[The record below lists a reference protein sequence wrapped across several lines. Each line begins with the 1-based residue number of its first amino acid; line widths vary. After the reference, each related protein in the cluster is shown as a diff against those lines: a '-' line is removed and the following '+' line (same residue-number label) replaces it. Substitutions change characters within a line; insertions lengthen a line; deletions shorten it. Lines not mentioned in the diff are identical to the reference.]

1 MDSRPIYVLVGM
13 LLAVMALADSAYTW
27 VDEDGV
33 VHFSDVPVEGAEV
46 VNLSEYSR
54 TTGASLT
61 RARPENRNTGDDSAP
76 PTPAFRYE
84 SISIVAPDAEETLW
98 NIEGVL
104 SVTVS
109 VSPPLQSGHQIRA
122 YFDGES
128 RTVGSTSFTIDEVYR
143 GVHNLQVEV
152 VDSTGKLMI
161 RSLTNRFYVQQNM
174 IGPGR

>member
-1 MDSRPIYVLVGM
+1 MDSRSIYVLVGM
-13 LLAVMALADSAYTW
+13 LVAVMALADGAYTW

-46 VNLSEYSR
+46 INLSEYSR

-61 RARPENRNTGDDSAP
+61 RARPENRNTSGDSAT
-76 PTPAFRYE
+76 PTSAFRYE
-84 SISIVAPDAEETLW
+84 SISIDVPGAEETLW
-98 NIEGVL
+98 NIEATL
-104 SVTVS
+104 NVTVRM
-109 VSPPLQSGHQIRA
+109 SPPLQSGHQIRA

-128 RTVGSTSFTIDEVYR
+128 RMVGSTSFTIDEVYR

-161 RSLTNRFYVQQNM
+161 RSVTNRFYVQQNTV
-174 IGPGR
+174 GR

>member
-1 MDSRPIYVLVGM
+1 
-13 LLAVMALADSAYTW
+13 MALADGVYKW

-33 VHFSDVPVEGAEV
+33 VHFSDVPVDGAEAV
-46 VNLSEYSR
+46 DLSEFSR
-54 TTGASLT
+54 TTGANLT
-61 RARPENRNTGDDSAP
+61 RARPENRNTGDDSAT

-84 SISIVAPDAEETLW
+84 SISIDVPGAEETLW
-98 NIEGVL
+98 NIAGIL
-104 SVTVS
+104 NVTVL

-128 RTVGSTSFTIDEVYR
+128 RTVGGTSFTIDEVYR

-161 RSLTNRFYVQQNM
+161 RSQTNRFYVHQNTVH
-174 IGPGR
+174 